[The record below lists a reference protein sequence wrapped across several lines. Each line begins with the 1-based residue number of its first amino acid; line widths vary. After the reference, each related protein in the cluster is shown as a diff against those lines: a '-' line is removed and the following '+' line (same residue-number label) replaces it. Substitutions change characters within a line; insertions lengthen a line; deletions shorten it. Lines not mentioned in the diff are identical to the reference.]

1 MENGIINLKRKSETL
16 QNFKFIDCKNGFYII
31 ENESGYVVDLNYLV
45 TDNGNSVGFC
55 EKNGSG
61 AQQWKLV
68 LL

>member
-31 ENESGYVVDLNYLV
+31 ENEIGFVVDLGNWN
-45 TDNGNSVGFC
+45 TTNGNVVSLCG
-55 EKNGSG
+55 KNGSS

>member
-1 MENGIINLKRKSETL
+1 MRKKSETL

-31 ENESGYVVDLNYLV
+31 ENESGYVADLGNWI
-45 TDNGNSVGFC
+45 TDNGNVVSSCG
-55 EKNGSG
+55 KSGSS